1 MRYSFL
7 PCVVQPTAIWWRLTL
22 SSFLTAESFCTRWI
36 EKSLAT
42 HVHYPHQCRNY
53 AFLCVCVNIFYNK
66 KLEMLNIEKIKK
78 LYDKSI
84 IQNTLFYDIEK
95 EERKIRLTNQIIVKC
110 YIY

>member
-1 MRYSFL
+1 
-7 PCVVQPTAIWWRLTL
+7 
-22 SSFLTAESFCTRWI
+22 
-36 EKSLAT
+36 
-42 HVHYPHQCRNY
+42 
-53 AFLCVCVNIFYNK
+53 
-66 KLEMLNIEKIKK
+66 MLNIEKIKK